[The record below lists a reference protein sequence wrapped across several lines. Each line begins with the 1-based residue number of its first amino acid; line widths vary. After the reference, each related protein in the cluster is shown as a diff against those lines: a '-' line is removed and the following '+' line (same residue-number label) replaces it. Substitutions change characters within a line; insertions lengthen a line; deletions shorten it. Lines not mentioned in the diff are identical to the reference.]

1 MKYIKNFLVVLGLLT
16 SIAHSAEFLGET
28 ASMEDCTTMNQSE
41 RFGDRVGDYSEGSE
55 DSDNNSGTIV
65 R

>member
-16 SIAHSAEFLGET
+16 SIAHGSEFLGET
-28 ASMEDCTTMNQSE
+28 VSMEDCTTMNQSE
-41 RFGDRVGDYSEGSE
+41 RFDAKVGDYKEGN
-55 DSDNNSGTIV
+55 DKSDNNSGTIV